1 MIPADAAAAVG
12 TDLAATAAAP
22 DVAKPTGADE
32 AVATKKWDAADDNQV
47 IPPPPPS
54 APDRPPPARLSP
66 SRR

>member
-1 MIPADAAAAVG
+1 V
-12 TDLAATAAAP
+12 AATAAAP